1 MDGQLKSG
9 TMMASECGNIYKV
22 IKMLGSGGQ
31 GEVYDVTCN
40 SNHYALKW
48 YFKHTATQ
56 ELSIIC

>member
-40 SNHYALKW
+40 SMPWLTFIMTRNPMA
-48 YFKHTATQ
+48 
-56 ELSIIC
+56 